1 MTNISVVVADD
12 HPFLLRGVSDFLTC
26 ATNIRVIGTC
36 ADGPRALSAIREKR
50 PIVAILGTSLP
61 KMSGFDILMATQQE
75 DLPTRTILLAAT
87 AEARDI
93 VAAMAEG
100 AHGYLLKDSRPDELL
115 RCVYDVAAG
124 RKCLPFELLERSRE
138 KDGNKA
144 NHVPI
149 QNLLTPREWKVMAL
163 AAEGLSNKEIAQR
176 LKVATGT
183 TKVHLN
189 HIYRK
194 IGVRNRTSL
203 ANLAVRYAPGSGPA
217 GDGIAAGLGK
227 KIHTGN

>member
-100 AHGYLLKDSRPDELL
+100 AHGFLLKDSQPDELL

-138 KDGNKA
+138 KASNKP

-149 QNLLTPREWKVMAL
+149 ETLLTPREWKIMAL
-163 AAEGLSNKEIAQR
+163 AAEGLSNREIGRR
-176 LKVATGT
+176 LKVTTGT
-183 TKVHLN
+183 AKVHLH
-189 HIYRK
+189 HIFRK
-194 IGVRNRTSL
+194 IGVKNRTSL
-203 ANLAVRYAPGSGPA
+203 AYMKFRFAPDEQP
-217 GDGIAAGLGK
+217 DR
-227 KIHTGN
+227 